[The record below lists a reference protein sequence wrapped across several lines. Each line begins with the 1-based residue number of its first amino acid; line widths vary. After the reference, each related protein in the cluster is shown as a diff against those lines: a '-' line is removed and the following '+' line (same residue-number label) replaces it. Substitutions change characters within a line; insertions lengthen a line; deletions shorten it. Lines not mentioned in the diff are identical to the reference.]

1 MKLISWGP
9 SKNCAPSLI
18 QNLAVLAFEAVNPK
32 RHSEK
37 PHMVRDMIVDSSGDL
52 PRIEL
57 FARERAEGW
66 DSWGNEI

>member
-32 RHSEK
+32 GILYFLHIANILDIASNT
-37 PHMVRDMIVDSSGDL
+37 SG
-52 PRIEL
+52 
-57 FARERAEGW
+57 
-66 DSWGNEI
+66 